1 MKTFKKV
8 SKARFAKAIQYHFD
22 MDKII
27 QGTYGSTGEGFK
39 GCMMGCA
46 ANSLLDLNVADDI
59 NSDNHKE
66 QAELLGLPLWFV
78 YLYESIFE
86 GLSGADSKQWV
97 IDCFNAIPEG
107 IDTALI
113 DELEIPIKIWIIE
126 STYRNHDNKEVLQT
140 CKRVVKALKSGSS
153 DELVAAGSAARSAAR
168 SAGSAAALA
177 ASARSADSARSAAD
191 SAWSAV
197 RLIARSTAGLVAHS
211 VELAAGSAC
220 SADSVEDSAW
230 LTAGSVE
237 DSVELAA
244 CSAGGVD
251 AYQTFYKSLRE
262 YVLNELSKLSIN
274 KTKENK

>member
-39 GCMMGCA
+39 GCMMGCV

-86 GLSGADSKQWV
+86 GLSVADSKQWV
-97 IDCFNAIPEG
+97 IDCLNAIPEG

-126 STYRNHDNKEVLQT
+126 STYKHHDNKEVLQT

-153 DELVAAGSAARSAAR
+153 DELVAARSAAR

>member
-8 SKARFAKAIQYHFD
+8 SKARFAKAIQHHVD

-39 GCMMGCA
+39 GCMMGCV

-86 GLSGADSKQWV
+86 GLSVADSKQWV

-126 STYRNHDNKEVLQT
+126 STYKHHDNKEVLQT

-153 DELVAAGSAARSAAR
+153 DELVAAGSSAR

-177 ASARSADSARSAAD
+177 AALAASAGSAESARSAAD

-211 VELAAGSAC
+211 VELAANSA
-220 SADSVEDSAW
+220 EHSAW
-230 LTAGSVE
+230 LTAHSVE

>member
-39 GCMMGCA
+39 GCMMGCV

-86 GLSGADSKQWV
+86 GLSVADSKQWV
-97 IDCFNAIPEG
+97 IDCLNAIPEG

-126 STYRNHDNKEVLQT
+126 STYKHHDNKEVLQT

-153 DELVAAGSAARSAAR
+153 DELVAAGSAARSA
-168 SAGSAAALA
+168 
-177 ASARSADSARSAAD
+177 ARSAAD

-220 SADSVEDSAW
+220 SADSVVDSAW
-230 LTAGSVE
+230 LTAGSVV